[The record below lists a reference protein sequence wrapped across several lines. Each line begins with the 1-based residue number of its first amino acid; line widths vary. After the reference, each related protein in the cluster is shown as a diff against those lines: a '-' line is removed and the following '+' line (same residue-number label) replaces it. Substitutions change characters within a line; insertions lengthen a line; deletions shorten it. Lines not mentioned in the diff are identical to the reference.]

1 MIKPQQVYPIGRI
14 GKPHGVKGEMNFM
27 FDDDVFDRT
36 DANYIIIETEG
47 ILVPF
52 FFEEYRFRNDDTAI
66 IKLEGIDTQEQA
78 REFTNCTVFFERSK
92 AENAGD
98 DASLSPLSPLLS
110 PQKNRQ
116 IVGFTIVD
124 AQTGK
129 SIGTV
134 KDIDDSTINVL
145 LVIEDD
151 NRHQVLIPASE
162 DLIDA
167 VDIQRQT
174 ITMHI
179 PDGLL
184 AL

>member
-1 MIKPQQVYPIGRI
+1 MIKREEVYKI
-14 GKPHGVKGEMNFM
+14 GKLGKTHGVNGEISFLL
-27 FDDDVFDRT
+27 DDDVFDRT
-36 DANYIIIETEG
+36 DADYVFLETDG

-52 FFEEYRFRNDDTAI
+52 FFEEYRFRNDNTAI

-78 REFTNCTVFFERSK
+78 REFTNCVVYFERSK
-92 AENAGD
+92 AENAED
-98 DASLSPLSPLLS
+98 ETSSLLS

-129 SIGTV
+129 SIGTI

-145 LVIEDD
+145 LVIEDED
-151 NRHQVLIPASE
+151 RQQMLIPANE
-162 DLIDA
+162 DLIEGIDL
-167 VDIQRQT
+167 QRQT
-174 ITMHI
+174 ITMRL

-184 AL
+184 TL

>member
-27 FDDDVFDRT
+27 FDDDVFDTT
-36 DANYIIIETEG
+36 DSDYIIIETEG

-52 FFEEYRFRNDDTAI
+52 FFEEYRFRNDNTAI

-78 REFTNCTVFFERSK
+78 REFTNCVVYFERSK
-92 AENAGD
+92 AENAED
-98 DASLSPLSPLLS
+98 EASTFLS
-110 PQKNRQ
+110 QKNRQ

-145 LVIEDD
+145 LVIEGED
-151 NRHQVLIPASE
+151 QQQMLIPANE
-162 DLIDA
+162 DLIEGIDL
-167 VDIQRQT
+167 QRQT
-174 ITMHI
+174 ITMRL

-184 AL
+184 TL

>member
-27 FDDDVFDRT
+27 FDDDVFDTT
-36 DANYIIIETEG
+36 DSDYIIIETEG

-52 FFEEYRFRNDDTAI
+52 FFEEYRFRNDNTAI

-78 REFTNCTVFFERSK
+78 REFTNCVVYFERSK
-92 AENAGD
+92 AENAED
-98 DASLSPLSPLLS
+98 ETSSLLS

-145 LVIEDD
+145 LVIESED
-151 NRHQVLIPASE
+151 RQQMLIPANE
-162 DLIDA
+162 DLIEGIDL
-167 VDIQRQT
+167 QRQT
-174 ITMHI
+174 ITMRL

-184 AL
+184 TL

>member
-27 FDDDVFDRT
+27 FDDDVFDTT
-36 DANYIIIETEG
+36 DSDYIIIETEG

-52 FFEEYRFRNDDTAI
+52 FFEEYRFRNDNTAI

-78 REFTNCTVFFERSK
+78 REFTNCVVYFERSK
-92 AENAGD
+92 AENAED
-98 DASLSPLSPLLS
+98 ETSTFLS
-110 PQKNRQ
+110 QKNRQ

-134 KDIDDSTINVL
+134 KDIDGSTINVL
-145 LVIEDD
+145 LVIEDED
-151 NRHQVLIPASE
+151 RQQMLIPANE
-162 DLIDA
+162 DLIEGIDL
-167 VDIQRQT
+167 QRQT
-174 ITMHI
+174 ITMRL

-184 AL
+184 TL

>member
-36 DANYIIIETEG
+36 DADYIIIETEG

-78 REFTNCTVFFERSK
+78 REFTNCPVFFERSM
-92 AENAGD
+92 AENAED
-98 DASLSPLSPLLS
+98 DSSLFSS
-110 PQKNRQ
+110 QKSRQ
-116 IVGFTIVD
+116 IVGFTIID

-151 NRHQVLIPASE
+151 NRNEVLIPASE

-167 VDIQRQT
+167 VDVQRQT
-174 ITMHI
+174 ITMSI

>member
-27 FDDDVFDRT
+27 FDDDVFDTT
-36 DANYIIIETEG
+36 DSDYIIIETEG

-52 FFEEYRFRNDDTAI
+52 FFEEYRFRNDNTAI

-78 REFTNCTVFFERSK
+78 REFTNCVVYFERSV
-92 AENAGD
+92 AENAED
-98 DASLSPLSPLLS
+98 ETSSLLS

-129 SIGTV
+129 SIGTI

-145 LVIEDD
+145 LVIESED
-151 NRHQVLIPASE
+151 QQQMLIPANE
-162 DLIDA
+162 DLIEGIDL
-167 VDIQRQT
+167 QRQT
-174 ITMHI
+174 ITMRL

-184 AL
+184 TL

>member
-27 FDDDVFDRT
+27 FDDDVFDTT
-36 DANYIIIETEG
+36 DSDYIIIETEG

-52 FFEEYRFRNDDTAI
+52 FFEEYRFRNDNTAI

-78 REFTNCTVFFERSK
+78 REFTNCVVYFERSK
-92 AENAGD
+92 AENAED
-98 DASLSPLSPLLS
+98 ETSSLLS

-129 SIGTV
+129 SIGTI

-145 LVIEDD
+145 LVIEGED
-151 NRHQVLIPASE
+151 HQQMLIPANE
-162 DLIDA
+162 DLIEGIDL
-167 VDIQRQT
+167 QRQT
-174 ITMHI
+174 ITMRL

-184 AL
+184 TL

>member
-27 FDDDVFDRT
+27 FDDDVFDTT
-36 DANYIIIETEG
+36 DSDYIIIETEG

-52 FFEEYRFRNDDTAI
+52 FFEEYRFRNDNTAI

-78 REFTNCTVFFERSK
+78 REFTNCVVYFERSK
-92 AENAGD
+92 AENAENET
-98 DASLSPLSPLLS
+98 SSLLS

-145 LVIEDD
+145 LVIEGED
-151 NRHQVLIPASE
+151 RQQMLIPANE
-162 DLIDA
+162 DLIEEIDL
-167 VDIQRQT
+167 QRQT
-174 ITMHI
+174 ITMRL

-184 AL
+184 TL

>member
-27 FDDDVFDRT
+27 FDDDVFDTT
-36 DANYIIIETEG
+36 DSDYIIIETEG

-52 FFEEYRFRNDDTAI
+52 FFEEYRFRNDNTAI

-78 REFTNCTVFFERSK
+78 REFTNCVVYFERSK
-92 AENAGD
+92 AENAENET
-98 DASLSPLSPLLS
+98 SSLLS

-145 LVIEDD
+145 LVIEDED
-151 NRHQVLIPASE
+151 RQQVLIPANE
-162 DLIDA
+162 DLIEGIDL
-167 VDIQRQT
+167 QRQT
-174 ITMHI
+174 VTMRL
-179 PDGLL
+179 PDGFLTL
-184 AL
+184 

>member
-27 FDDDVFDRT
+27 FDDDVFDTT
-36 DANYIIIETEG
+36 DSDYIIIETEG

-52 FFEEYRFRNDDTAI
+52 FFEEYRFRNDNTAI

-78 REFTNCTVFFERSK
+78 REFTNCVVYFERSV
-92 AENAGD
+92 AENAED
-98 DASLSPLSPLLS
+98 ETSSLLS

-129 SIGTV
+129 SIGTI

-145 LVIEDD
+145 LVIEGED
-151 NRHQVLIPASE
+151 RQQVLIPANE
-162 DLIDA
+162 DLIEGIDL
-167 VDIQRQT
+167 QRQT
-174 ITMHI
+174 ITMRL

-184 AL
+184 TL

>member
-27 FDDDVFDRT
+27 FDDDVFDTT
-36 DANYIIIETEG
+36 DSDYIIIETEG

-52 FFEEYRFRNDDTAI
+52 FFEEYRFRNDNTAI

-78 REFTNCTVFFERSK
+78 REFTNCVVYFERSV
-92 AENAGD
+92 AENEED
-98 DASLSPLSPLLS
+98 ETSLLSPLSS
-110 PQKNRQ
+110 IRQ
-116 IVGFTIVD
+116 IVGFNIVD

-145 LVIEDD
+145 LVIESEDQQ
-151 NRHQVLIPASE
+151 QVLIPANE
-162 DLIDA
+162 DLIEGIDL
-167 VDIQRQT
+167 QQQT
-174 ITMHI
+174 ITMRL
-179 PDGLL
+179 PEGLL
-184 AL
+184 TL

>member
-27 FDDDVFDRT
+27 FDDDVFDTT
-36 DANYIIIETEG
+36 DSDYIIIETEG

-52 FFEEYRFRNDDTAI
+52 FFEEYRFRNDNTAI

-78 REFTNCTVFFERSK
+78 REFTNCVVYFERSK
-92 AENAGD
+92 AENAED
-98 DASLSPLSPLLS
+98 ETSSLLS

-129 SIGTV
+129 SIGTI
-134 KDIDDSTINVL
+134 KDIDDSTINL
-145 LVIEDD
+145 LLIIEDED
-151 NRHQVLIPASE
+151 RQQVLIPANE
-162 DLIDA
+162 DLIEGIDL
-167 VDIQRQT
+167 QRQT
-174 ITMHI
+174 ITMRL

-184 AL
+184 TL

>member
-1 MIKPQQVYPIGRI
+1 
-14 GKPHGVKGEMNFM
+14 M
-27 FDDDVFDRT
+27 FDDDVFDTT
-36 DANYIIIETEG
+36 DSDYIIIETEG

-52 FFEEYRFRNDDTAI
+52 FFEEYRFRNDNTAI

-78 REFTNCTVFFERSK
+78 REFTNCVVYFERSV
-92 AENAGD
+92 AENAED
-98 DASLSPLSPLLS
+98 ETSTFLS
-110 PQKNRQ
+110 QKNRQ

-145 LVIEDD
+145 LVIESED
-151 NRHQVLIPASE
+151 RQQVLIPANE
-162 DLIDA
+162 DLIEGIDL
-167 VDIQRQT
+167 QRQT
-174 ITMHI
+174 ITMRL

-184 AL
+184 TL

>member
-27 FDDDVFDRT
+27 FDDDVFDTT
-36 DANYIIIETEG
+36 DSDYIIIETEG

-52 FFEEYRFRNDDTAI
+52 FFEEYRFRNDNTAI

-78 REFTNCTVFFERSK
+78 REFTNCVVYFERSK
-92 AENAGD
+92 AENAED
-98 DASLSPLSPLLS
+98 ETSSLLS

-145 LVIEDD
+145 LIIEDKD
-151 NRHQVLIPASE
+151 HQQMLIPANE
-162 DLIDA
+162 DLIEGIDL
-167 VDIQRQT
+167 QRQT
-174 ITMHI
+174 ITMRL

-184 AL
+184 TL

>member
-27 FDDDVFDRT
+27 FDDDVFDTT
-36 DANYIIIETEG
+36 DSDYIIIETEG

-52 FFEEYRFRNDDTAI
+52 FFEEYRFRNDNTAI

-78 REFTNCTVFFERSK
+78 REFTNCVVYFERSK
-92 AENAGD
+92 AENAED
-98 DASLSPLSPLLS
+98 ETSSLLS

-134 KDIDDSTINVL
+134 MDIDDSTINVL
-145 LVIEDD
+145 LVIESED
-151 NRHQVLIPASE
+151 QQQMLIPANE
-162 DLIDA
+162 DLIEGIDL
-167 VDIQRQT
+167 QRQT
-174 ITMHI
+174 ITMRL

-184 AL
+184 TL

>member
-1 MIKPQQVYPIGRI
+1 
-14 GKPHGVKGEMNFM
+14 M
-27 FDDDVFDRT
+27 FDDDVFDTT
-36 DANYIIIETEG
+36 DSDYIIIETEG

-52 FFEEYRFRNDDTAI
+52 FFEEYRFRNDNTAI

-78 REFTNCTVFFERSK
+78 REFTNCVVYFERSK
-92 AENAGD
+92 AENAED
-98 DASLSPLSPLLS
+98 ETSTFLS
-110 PQKNRQ
+110 QKNRQ

-145 LVIEDD
+145 LVIEDED
-151 NRHQVLIPASE
+151 RQQMLIPANE
-162 DLIDA
+162 DLIEGIDLL
-167 VDIQRQT
+167 RQT
-174 ITMHI
+174 ITMRL

-184 AL
+184 TL

>member
-36 DANYIIIETEG
+36 DADYIIIETEG

-78 REFTNCTVFFERSK
+78 REFTNCPVFFERSM

-98 DASLSPLSPLLS
+98 DSSLPSLLS
-110 PQKNRQ
+110 EKNRQ

-129 SIGTV
+129 SVGTV

-151 NRHQVLIPASE
+151 NRNEVLIPASE

-167 VDIQRQT
+167 VDVQRQT

>member
-1 MIKPQQVYPIGRI
+1 
-14 GKPHGVKGEMNFM
+14 M
-27 FDDDVFDRT
+27 FDDDVFDTT
-36 DANYIIIETEG
+36 DSDYIIIETEG

-52 FFEEYRFRNDDTAI
+52 FFEEYRFRNDNTAI

-78 REFTNCTVFFERSK
+78 REFTNCVVYFERSK
-92 AENAGD
+92 AENAED
-98 DASLSPLSPLLS
+98 ETSTFLS
-110 PQKNRQ
+110 QKNRQ

-145 LVIEDD
+145 LVIEGED
-151 NRHQVLIPASE
+151 RQQVLIPANE
-162 DLIDA
+162 DLIEGIDL
-167 VDIQRQT
+167 QRQT
-174 ITMHI
+174 ITMRL

-184 AL
+184 TL

>member
-27 FDDDVFDRT
+27 FDDDVFDTT
-36 DANYIIIETEG
+36 DSDYIIIETEG

-52 FFEEYRFRNDDTAI
+52 FFEEYRFRNDNTAI

-78 REFTNCTVFFERSK
+78 REFTNCVVYFERSK
-92 AENAGD
+92 AENAED
-98 DASLSPLSPLLS
+98 ETSSLLS

-145 LVIEDD
+145 LVIEGED
-151 NRHQVLIPASE
+151 HQQMLIPANE
-162 DLIDA
+162 DLIEGIDL
-167 VDIQRQT
+167 QRQT
-174 ITMHI
+174 ITMRL

-184 AL
+184 TL

>member
-1 MIKPQQVYPIGRI
+1 
-14 GKPHGVKGEMNFM
+14 M
-27 FDDDVFDRT
+27 FDDDVFDTT
-36 DANYIIIETEG
+36 DSDYIIIETEG

-52 FFEEYRFRNDDTAI
+52 FFEEYRFRNDNTAI

-78 REFTNCTVFFERSK
+78 REFTNCVVYFERSV
-92 AENAGD
+92 AENAED
-98 DASLSPLSPLLS
+98 ETSSLLS
-110 PQKNRQ
+110 QKNRQ

-145 LVIEDD
+145 LVIEGED
-151 NRHQVLIPASE
+151 RQQMLIPANE
-162 DLIDA
+162 DLIEGIDL
-167 VDIQRQT
+167 QRQT
-174 ITMHI
+174 ITMRL

-184 AL
+184 TL

>member
-27 FDDDVFDRT
+27 FDDDVFDTT
-36 DANYIIIETEG
+36 DSDYIIIETEG

-52 FFEEYRFRNDDTAI
+52 FFEEYRFRNDNTAI

-78 REFTNCTVFFERSK
+78 REFTNCVVYFERSK
-92 AENAGD
+92 AENAED
-98 DASLSPLSPLLS
+98 ETSSLLS

-129 SIGTV
+129 SIGTI

-145 LVIEDD
+145 LVIESEDQQ
-151 NRHQVLIPASE
+151 QVLIPANE
-162 DLIDA
+162 DLIEGIDL
-167 VDIQRQT
+167 QRQT
-174 ITMHI
+174 ITMRL

-184 AL
+184 TL

>member
-27 FDDDVFDRT
+27 FDDDVFDTT
-36 DANYIIIETEG
+36 DSDYIIIETEG

-52 FFEEYRFRNDDTAI
+52 FFEEYRFRNDNTAI

-78 REFTNCTVFFERSK
+78 REFTNCVVYFERSK
-92 AENAGD
+92 AENAED
-98 DASLSPLSPLLS
+98 ETSSLLS

-134 KDIDDSTINVL
+134 NDIDDSTINVL
-145 LVIEDD
+145 LVIESED
-151 NRHQVLIPASE
+151 RQQVLIPANE
-162 DLIDA
+162 DLIEGIDL
-167 VDIQRQT
+167 QRQT
-174 ITMHI
+174 ITMRL

-184 AL
+184 TL

>member
-27 FDDDVFDRT
+27 FDDDVFDTT
-36 DANYIIIETEG
+36 DSDYIIIETEG

-52 FFEEYRFRNDDTAI
+52 FFEEYRFRNDNTAI

-78 REFTNCTVFFERSK
+78 REFTNCIVYFERSK
-92 AENAGD
+92 AENAED
-98 DASLSPLSPLLS
+98 ETSSLLS

-145 LVIEDD
+145 LVIEGED
-151 NRHQVLIPASE
+151 HQQVLIPANE
-162 DLIDA
+162 DLIEGIDL
-167 VDIQRQT
+167 QRQT
-174 ITMHI
+174 ITMRL

-184 AL
+184 TL

>member
-27 FDDDVFDRT
+27 FDDDVFDTT
-36 DANYIIIETEG
+36 DSDYIIIETEG

-52 FFEEYRFRNDDTAI
+52 FFEEYRFRNDNTAI

-78 REFTNCTVFFERSK
+78 REFTNCVVYFERSV
-92 AENAGD
+92 AENAENET
-98 DASLSPLSPLLS
+98 STFLS
-110 PQKNRQ
+110 QKNRQ

-129 SIGTV
+129 SIGTI

-145 LVIEDD
+145 LVIERED
-151 NRHQVLIPASE
+151 QQQTLIPANE
-162 DLIDA
+162 DLIEGIDL
-167 VDIQRQT
+167 QRQT
-174 ITMHI
+174 ITMRL

-184 AL
+184 TL

>member
-27 FDDDVFDRT
+27 FDDDVFDTT
-36 DANYIIIETEG
+36 DSDYIIIETEG

-52 FFEEYRFRNDDTAI
+52 FFEEYRFRNDNTAI

-78 REFTNCTVFFERSK
+78 REFTNCVVYFERSK
-92 AENAGD
+92 AENAED
-98 DASLSPLSPLLS
+98 ETSSLLS

-145 LVIEDD
+145 LVIEGED
-151 NRHQVLIPASE
+151 HQQVLIPANE
-162 DLIDA
+162 DLIEGIDL
-167 VDIQRQT
+167 QRQT
-174 ITMHI
+174 ITMRL

-184 AL
+184 TL

>member
-27 FDDDVFDRT
+27 FDDDVFDTT
-36 DANYIIIETEG
+36 DSDYIIIETEG

-52 FFEEYRFRNDDTAI
+52 FFEEYRFRNDNTAI

-78 REFTNCTVFFERSK
+78 REFTNCVVYFERSK
-92 AENAGD
+92 AENGED
-98 DASLSPLSPLLS
+98 ETSSLLS

-129 SIGTV
+129 SIGTI

-145 LVIEDD
+145 LVIESEDQQ
-151 NRHQVLIPASE
+151 QVLIPANE
-162 DLIDA
+162 DLIEGIDL
-167 VDIQRQT
+167 QRQT
-174 ITMHI
+174 ITMRL

-184 AL
+184 TL

>member
-36 DANYIIIETEG
+36 DADYIIIETEG

-78 REFTNCTVFFERSK
+78 REFTNCPVFFERSM
-92 AENAGD
+92 AENAED
-98 DASLSPLSPLLS
+98 DSSLFSS
-110 PQKNRQ
+110 QKSRQ
-116 IVGFTIVD
+116 IVGFTIID

-151 NRHQVLIPASE
+151 NRNEVLIPASE
-162 DLIDA
+162 DLINA

>member
-27 FDDDVFDRT
+27 FDDDVFDTT
-36 DANYIIIETEG
+36 DSDYIIIETEG

-52 FFEEYRFRNDDTAI
+52 FFEEYRFRNDNTAI

-78 REFTNCTVFFERSK
+78 REFTNCVVYFERSV
-92 AENAGD
+92 AENEED
-98 DASLSPLSPLLS
+98 ETSLLS
-110 PQKNRQ
+110 PPSSIRQ
-116 IVGFTIVD
+116 IVGFNIVD

-145 LVIEDD
+145 LVIESEDQQ
-151 NRHQVLIPASE
+151 QVLIPANE
-162 DLIDA
+162 DLIEGIDL
-167 VDIQRQT
+167 QQQT
-174 ITMHI
+174 ITMRL
-179 PDGLL
+179 PEGLL
-184 AL
+184 TL

>member
-27 FDDDVFDRT
+27 FDDDVFDTT
-36 DANYIIIETEG
+36 DSDYIIIETEG

-52 FFEEYRFRNDDTAI
+52 FFEEYRFRNDNTAI

-78 REFTNCTVFFERSK
+78 REFTNCVVYFERSK
-92 AENAGD
+92 AENAED
-98 DASLSPLSPLLS
+98 ETSSLLS

-129 SIGTV
+129 SIGTI
-134 KDIDDSTINVL
+134 KDIDDSTINL
-145 LVIEDD
+145 LLIIEDED
-151 NRHQVLIPASE
+151 RQQMLIPANE
-162 DLIDA
+162 DLIEGIDL
-167 VDIQRQT
+167 QRQT
-174 ITMHI
+174 ITMRL

-184 AL
+184 TL